1 MTLARLQSQREFV
14 ICQVNPA
21 KQCPCNDSRRHLFHT
36 TTMTL
41 SMILTSTIRKAAT
54 VAPSKLLMLYPFCSG
69 HYLRSVRQQTVAY
82 FSSKVYESAA
92 SALHGVN
99 LKNVVVA
106 VGGFGLCGNPETLI
120 DTISKM
126 PSDQA
131 GDMTVVSL
139 CGGTDTQGIGK
150 LMQAGQVK
158 TLISSYVGENAFLEQ
173 EYFNGRL
180 QIELTPQGTIAQRLR
195 SAGAGIPAFY
205 TPTGAGT
212 IYAHGG
218 IPIQFAPNSK
228 GTSVLIASKPK
239 ETRQFNGVEYVM
251 EYALPAQVSLVKCH
265 MADTAGNLLFSGT
278 AQNSNPD
285 CAMAGKMCIAEAE
298 HIVPVGTF
306 RPEDIHIPGVFV
318 HRVIPATINDRPIER
333 LRLQERNEISKGSS
347 GGAVVKG
354 GRGRIMRRAAKEF
367 RTGMYV
373 NLGIGIPTMASNYIP
388 DGVTI
393 ELQAE
398 NGLMGIGPYPTAEDD
413 ANADY
418 INAGK
423 ETITALPGASAFSS
437 SQSFSMIRGGHID
450 LTILGGLQCSA
461 TGDLANWIVPGKLIK
476 GMGGAMDL
484 VCAPGSRVV
493 VTMDHT
499 AKDGTPKVLSKC
511 NLPLTGHNVVDRII
525 TDLCVF
531 DVDKTNGTGLTLIE
545 IAPNITVDDVRKA
558 TACDFKVVSE
568 PIPLMDEQ

>member
-1 MTLARLQSQREFV
+1 MMFSV
-14 ICQVNPA
+14 IR
-21 KQCPCNDSRRHLFHT
+21 S
-36 TTMTL
+36 
-41 SMILTSTIRKAAT
+41 SMITDVFTAATGAPLIFHPLSYNKYARKACAT
-54 VAPSKLLMLYPFCSG
+54 
-69 HYLRSVRQQTVAY
+69 TVSY
-82 FSSKVYESAA
+82 FSSKVYDSAA
-92 SALHGVN
+92 AALHDVN
-99 LKNVVVA
+99 LKNAVVA
-106 VGGFGLCGNPETLI
+106 VGGFGLSGNPETLI
-120 DTISKM
+120 DTIAKM
-126 PSDQA
+126 PSDEA
-131 GDMTVVSL
+131 HDMTVVSL

-150 LMQAGQVK
+150 LLQARQVK

-180 QIELTPQGTIAQRLR
+180 KIELTPQGTIAQRLR

-228 GTSVLIASKPK
+228 GNSILIESKPK
-239 ETRQFNGVEYVM
+239 ETRMFNGIEYVM
-251 EYALPAQVSLVKCH
+251 EYALNADVSLVKCKV
-265 MADTAGNLLFSGT
+265 ADTAGNLIFSGT

-285 CAMAGKMCIAEAE
+285 CAMAGKICIAEAE
-298 HIVPVGTF
+298 QIVPVGTLQ
-306 RPEDIHIPGVFV
+306 PDEIHIPGVFV
-318 HRVIPATINDRPIER
+318 HRVIQATLNDKPIER
-333 LRLQERNEISKGSS
+333 LRIQEKNNSANG
-347 GGAVVKG
+347 VVKG

-388 DGVTI
+388 EGVTI

-398 NGLMGIGPYPTAEDD
+398 NGLMGIGPYPATEND
-413 ANADY
+413 ADADY

-423 ETITALPGASAFSS
+423 ETITALPGASTFSS

-511 NLPLTGHNVVDRII
+511 TLPLTGHNVVDRII

-531 DVDKTNGTGLTLIE
+531 DVDKANGTGLTLIE

-558 TACDFKVVSE
+558 TACDFKVVAE